1 MSNLTHFERRAL
13 EQAQREAEF
22 DRLRRERE
30 ANGPTPLEIAQ
41 QRIAEIEAE
50 RDAVYR
56 DAVEWINY
64 FQAYF
69 PGAVGLHEVSAGIE
83 KLFEQRNSLT
93 EALTLAMADHRGWH
107 IVAHDA
113 LSKVAVAS

>member
-1 MSNLTHFERRAL
+1 MSYLTQFERRAL
-13 EQAQREAEF
+13 EQVQREAEF

-41 QRIAEIEAE
+41 QRIVELEE
-50 RDAVYR
+50 QRDAVYR
-56 DAVEWINY
+56 DAAEWIAY
-64 FQAYF
+64 FQTYF
-69 PGAVGLHEVSAGIE
+69 PGAVGLHQVSNGIE

-113 LSKVAVAS
+113 LAKVAVAS